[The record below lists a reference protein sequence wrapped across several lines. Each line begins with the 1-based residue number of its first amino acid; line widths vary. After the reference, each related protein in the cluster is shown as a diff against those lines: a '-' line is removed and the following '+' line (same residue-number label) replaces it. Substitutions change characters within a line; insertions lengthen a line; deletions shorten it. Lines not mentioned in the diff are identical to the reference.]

1 MAGADLLITDDRCR
15 NTWTIQ
21 VKVTD
26 ATHRRRRGWLIGHSA
41 KLTACP
47 THAYVFVMLKD
58 DGCPDFYV
66 VPKAFVA
73 THQKVPARRIGG
85 PVEEN
90 LDLRVISARR
100 IVRHPAARLEME
112 ILQIVAGP
120 LPPRSL
126 G

>member
-1 MAGADLLITDDRCR
+1 
-15 NTWTIQ
+15 
-21 VKVTD
+21 
-26 ATHRRRRGWLIGHSA
+26 
-41 KLTACP
+41 
-47 THAYVFVMLKD
+47 MLKD

-73 THQKVPARRIGG
+73 THQKVRRVALAV
-85 PVEEN
+85 PLKKTSTCVSYR
-90 LDLRVISARR
+90 LAK